1 MRAYEKQLGRTASRL
16 TNRLLRMIP
25 GEPVR
30 SISAAQE
37 TALTQALGPA
47 RWDGPQAVPVE
58 ADLARPEELAAALA
72 LLALMMDEDVRVQC
86 RSREEATAVMSAVDH
101 MAPLMR
107 QQGSVFEIEPFAA
120 YHRFHRD
127 RKGCRLNVR
136 WPRDDS
142 REPGKIRA
150 LVLHYSGEGW
160 RILARDM

>member
-72 LLALMMDEDVRVQC
+72 LLALMMDEDVWLLC
-86 RSREEATAVMSAVDH
+86 RNREEAVAVMRAVNL
-101 MAPLMR
+101 MAPIMR
-107 QQGSVFEIEPFAA
+107 KNGSVFEITPWAA
-120 YHRFHRD
+120 YHRYHKD
-127 RKGCRLNVR
+127 RKGCRLDVNWER
-136 WPRDDS
+136 KAR
-142 REPGKIRA
+142 REYPPIRA
-150 LVLHYSGEGW
+150 LVLRYAGDGW
-160 RILARDM
+160 RILTREE